1 MDYDQLAYDLQHAS
15 GIRLLKAD
23 RAALIISFLHR
34 QFKREQRIAIP
45 LPELAE
51 RLANTLEAL
60 NEQAPGSYPR
70 QAHSYLT
77 EWADEQHRFIR
88 ITTPANSVIPLVEL
102 TADAERAIGWL
113 EELHGQPFVG
123 TESRFLYIV
132 QLLRDIV
139 QKSTEDPLIRL
150 AQLEQQRDA
159 IQQQIDMIRETGIV
173 DDLYTIT
180 QLKER
185 FFEACN
191 GARQLLRDF
200 RLVEERF
207 RSIARALQ
215 EAQLQSNVQ
224 KGALVAYVLD
234 ADARLK
240 SSDQGRSFY
249 TFWDFLMAP
258 SQQDELYMLL
268 EAVQQQAD
276 LQPVI
281 HEGKILQHLP
291 SHLLEAGEKV
301 VQSNAGLAQQLRRML
316 DEQSIAERRRVR
328 AIVGDIKQQVFRVAN
343 EPPSEPA
350 FIELEGPPEV
360 HLVMEHGLWE
370 PGETFS
376 VSAQPMNGAD
386 EEPAIVDLLSLHTQF
401 HIDKAILYRR
411 IETLLNIRSQVT
423 LAEVLAHYPPEKGL
437 AEVLAYCTLAA
448 DDPDHYID
456 AQETETIKLPVTT
469 MFGRE
474 TPNLPPKQVA
484 LTIPR
489 VLYQRRNYAE

>member
-1 MDYDQLAYDLQHAS
+1 
-15 GIRLLKAD
+15 
-23 RAALIISFLHR
+23 
-34 QFKREQRIAIP
+34 
-45 LPELAE
+45 
-51 RLANTLEAL
+51 
-60 NEQAPGSYPR
+60 
-70 QAHSYLT
+70 
-77 EWADEQHRFIR
+77 
-88 ITTPANSVIPLVEL
+88 
-102 TADAERAIGWL
+102 
-113 EELHGQPFVG
+113 
-123 TESRFLYIV
+123 
-132 QLLRDIV
+132 
-139 QKSTEDPLIRL
+139 
-150 AQLEQQRDA
+150 
-159 IQQQIDMIRETGIV
+159 MIRETGIV

-234 ADARLK
+234 ADAKLK

-268 EAVQQQAD
+268 EAVQQQTD

-328 AIVGDIKQQVFRVAN
+328 AIVGDIKQQAFRVAN
-343 EPPSEPA
+343 DPPSEPA

-360 HLVMEHGLWE
+360 HLVIEHGLWE

-376 VSAQPMNGAD
+376 VSAQPMNGAG

-411 IETLLNIRSQVT
+411 IEALLNIRSQVT

-448 DDPDHYID
+448 DDPDHCID
-456 AQETETIKLPVTT
+456 AQETETIKLPIAT